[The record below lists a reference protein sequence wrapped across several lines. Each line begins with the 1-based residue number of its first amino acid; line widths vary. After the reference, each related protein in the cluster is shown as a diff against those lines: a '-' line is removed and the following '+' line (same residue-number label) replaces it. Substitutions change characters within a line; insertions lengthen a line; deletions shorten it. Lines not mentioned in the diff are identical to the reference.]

1 MSTTASVAVRVNE
14 KKLIA
19 NLGYTFSNSY
29 TVLSELMQNARRA
42 KATKVVISFLD
53 PDILVVQDD
62 GEGIGNFADLLN
74 IAESGWDLATQ
85 DSEEP
90 FGMGWISCLFAA
102 KHVIV
107 QSRGQKLAFDT
118 ADAISQQALKI
129 EKGVV
134 QNGTI
139 ISLSGFKMSREDIEK
154 RLKRMASGFPIP
166 VYFNT
171 VELPRPYAEE
181 SLGDIVSIP
190 GGRAWLNKRAIDN
203 FISYRGKLSIRAF
216 LQGLPIYD
224 DFSFNC
230 EKAEIIL
237 YLDPK
242 VYKPRMPDRDK
253 LIDAEKHAKAFAEI
267 GRGLVKSYLLEKK
280 EKLSPDEFVKYWDVA
295 NAYGFLDIFN
305 DVPVLP
311 ASILRNPNIDPI
323 AIKPYGSEDDN
334 FTAYT
339 ENVRREDVESG
350 KVVLCGLDRFYVEE
364 ANPANW
370 VLASQLGWINV
381 ASYIPDEHWAKPFI
395 KFFKDFCSTEE
406 GENDGDEIEV
416 IAEPFGVS
424 ITGSFSEG
432 WVSINN
438 IILCEGYKLTTK
450 NGQYSVTV
458 TDTSVVT
465 AIDGQLTTIVPKG
478 DVYPGWIV
486 EQHCDYICDDD
497 YHEADRD
504 NDSDAFNGYIAAM
517 RGEPVE
523 VTLKKILVNGGI
535 GNYPTLNGK
544 SLQVTVSDSGEIT
557 ISPV

>member
-1 MSTTASVAVRVNE
+1 MTTNITVRVNE

-19 NLGYTFSNSY
+19 NLGYTFSNSH

-42 KATKVVISFLD
+42 KATKVVISFLE

-62 GEGIGNFADLLN
+62 GEGISNFADLLH
-74 IAESGWDLATQ
+74 IAESGWNQATQ

-107 QSRGQKLAFDT
+107 QSHGQKIAFDT
-118 ADAISQQALKI
+118 ADAINQQAIKI
-129 EKGVV
+129 EKGIV

-139 ISLSGFKMSREDIEK
+139 ISLSGFRMSFAEIEK
-154 RLKRMASGFPIP
+154 RLKRLASGFPIP
-166 VYFNT
+166 VYLNT

-181 SLGDIVSIP
+181 SLGNIVSIP
-190 GGRAWLNKRAIDN
+190 GGKAWLNKRAIDN
-203 FISYRGKLSIRAF
+203 YFRFRGKLSIRAF

-224 DFSFNC
+224 DFSYNS
-230 EKAEIIL
+230 EKAEVIL

-242 VYKPRMPDRDK
+242 VYKPRMPDRDT
-253 LIDAEKHAKAFAEI
+253 LIDAEKHTKTFTEI
-267 GRGLVKSYLLEKK
+267 GAGLVKSYLLEKK

-295 NAYGFLDIFN
+295 EAYGFLDIFN

-311 ASILRNPNIDPI
+311 ASILRTPNIDPI
-323 AIKPYGSEDDN
+323 AIKPHGSEDDN
-334 FTAYT
+334 FTEYKD
-339 ENVRREDVESG
+339 NVRREDVESG
-350 KVVLCGLDRFYVEE
+350 KVVLCGFDRFYVEE

-406 GENDGDEIEV
+406 GEDDGDEIEV

-450 NGQYSVTV
+450 DGQYSVTV
-458 TDTSVVT
+458 TDVSVVT
-465 AIDGQLTTIVPKG
+465 ALDGQLTTIVPKG

-523 VTLKKILVNGGI
+523 VTLKKILTNGGI

>member
-181 SLGDIVSIP
+181 SWGDIVSIP

-450 NGQYSVTV
+450 DGQYSVTV

>member
-339 ENVRREDVESG
+339 ENVRREDVDQER
-350 KVVLCGLDRFYVEE
+350 L
-364 ANPANW
+364 
-370 VLASQLGWINV
+370 
-381 ASYIPDEHWAKPFI
+381 
-395 KFFKDFCSTEE
+395 FCAAWTDST
-406 GENDGDEIEV
+406 
-416 IAEPFGVS
+416 S
-424 ITGSFSEG
+424 R
-432 WVSINN
+432 
-438 IILCEGYKLTTK
+438 KLTR
-450 NGQYSVTV
+450 
-458 TDTSVVT
+458 
-465 AIDGQLTTIVPKG
+465 P
-478 DVYPGWIV
+478 
-486 EQHCDYICDDD
+486 
-497 YHEADRD
+497 
-504 NDSDAFNGYIAAM
+504 
-517 RGEPVE
+517 
-523 VTLKKILVNGGI
+523 I
-535 GNYPTLNGK
+535 G
-544 SLQVTVSDSGEIT
+544 S
-557 ISPV
+557 